1 MPGVPVKKKNAP
13 KKTAPKKGSSKAVA
27 AKTAAA
33 AHSAKIVVL
42 DFGSQY
48 TQLIARRLRELRYYC
63 EIHPFHIGLD
73 AIRKMNPAGIIL
85 SGGPASVY
93 EKGAP
98 HVDKGVLELG
108 VPVLGICYGLH
119 LICYLTGGKVEG
131 SSERE
136 FGRATLRAR
145 KASPLLTGIKSGQ
158 VWMSHGDKI
167 VKLPKRFSVIGTS
180 ENSPM
185 AAFAD
190 EKARIYGLQ
199 FHPEVHHSTQ
209 GKVILKNFAA
219 AICGMKPTWT
229 MSRFVEE
236 KIGEIRA
243 QVGKERVLLGLS
255 GGVDSTV
262 TARLLHKAVGN
273 QLTCVYVDT
282 GLMRKNE
289 TEAVRER
296 FKKEFGIKLE
306 IVDAKDRF
314 LTALAGVEDPEQK
327 RRIIGKLFLDEFGAK
342 AKDLG
347 HHEFLAQGTL
357 YTDVIESVSVK
368 GPSQTIKSH
377 HNRVQGVLDLIK
389 AGRVIEPLS
398 ELFKD
403 EVRRLGLALKINREL
418 LFRHPFPGPGLAIR
432 ILTAVTKENL
442 ATLRESDAIMLDE
455 LKKSGWYNKVWQ
467 GGAIFLPVKSVGVM
481 GDNRTYENVIAL
493 RLVTSE
499 DGMTADFAHVPYDV
513 LAKIASRIINE
524 VRGVNRV
531 VYDISSKPPATI
543 EWE

>member
-1 MPGVPVKKKNAP
+1 MANKTIKKPQGKQNSP
-13 KKTAPKKGSSKAVA
+13 KVNRA
-27 AKTAAA
+27 
-33 AHSAKIVVL
+33 IIVL

-48 TQLIARRLRELRYYC
+48 TQLIARRIRELRYYA
-63 EIHPFHIGLD
+63 EIHPFSIALNE
-73 AIRKMNPAGIIL
+73 IKKLNPAGIIL
-85 SGGPASVY
+85 SGGPSSVY
-93 EKGAP
+93 DKGAP
-98 HVDKGVLELG
+98 MVDAGVFDLG
-108 VPVLGICYGLH
+108 VPILGICYGLQ
-119 LICYLTGGKVEG
+119 LICHLNGGKVAA
-131 SSERE
+131 SAARE
-136 FGRATLRAR
+136 YGRAALRAR
-145 KASPLLTGIKSGQ
+145 KASPLLKDIKAGQ

-167 VKLPKRFSVIGTS
+167 EKLPKRFSVIGVT

-190 EKARIYGLQ
+190 EKARVYGVQ
-199 FHPEVHHSTQ
+199 FHPEVQHSTQ
-209 GKVILKNFAA
+209 GKTVLKNFCA
-219 AICGMKPTWT
+219 AICGLAPTWT
-229 MSRFVEE
+229 MSRFVDE
-236 KIGEIRA
+236 KIQEIRNL
-243 QVGKERVLLGLS
+243 VKTERVLLGLS

-262 TARLLHKAVGN
+262 TARLLHQAIGS

-289 TEAVRER
+289 TQAVKTR
-296 FKKEFGIKLE
+296 FKKEFGINLHVVSAE
-306 IVDAKDRF
+306 AKF
-314 LTALAGVEDPEQK
+314 LGALAGVDDPEQK
-327 RRIIGKLFLDEFGAK
+327 RKIIGRLFLEEFAAK
-342 AKDLG
+342 AAELS

-357 YTDVIESVSVK
+357 YTDIIESVSVK

-377 HNRVQGVLDLIK
+377 HNRVQGVLDLIQ

-403 EVRRLGLALKINREL
+403 EVRRLGLALKIDRNL

-432 ILTAVTKENL
+432 ILTAVTKQNIE
-442 ATLRESDAIMLDE
+442 TLREADAILLDE
-455 LKKSGWYNKVWQ
+455 LKSSGWYKKVWQ
-467 GGAIFLPVKSVGVM
+467 AGAIFLPVRSVGVM

-499 DGMTADFAHVPYDV
+499 DGMTADFAHVPYQV
-513 LAKIASRIINE
+513 LAKISARIINE

>member
-1 MPGVPVKKKNAP
+1 MKAKGKERLTVKKKTDAGKSLA
-13 KKTAPKKGSSKAVA
+13 KKA
-27 AKTAAA
+27 ATKESYHDAQR
-33 AHSAKIVVL
+33 IVVL

-48 TQLIARRLRELRYYC
+48 TQLIARRLRELRYYA
-63 EIHPFHIGLD
+63 EIHPHTLSAEEIKKLH
-73 AIRKMNPAGIIL
+73 PAGVIL

-98 HVDKGVLELG
+98 QVDEKVFDLG
-108 VPVLGICYGLH
+108 VPVLGICYGLQ
-119 LICYLTGGKVEG
+119 LICHLNGGKVAA
-131 SSERE
+131 SQERE
-136 FGRATLRAR
+136 YGRATLRPR
-145 KASPLLTGIKSGQ
+145 RSSPLLKGIKAGQ
-158 VWMSHGDKI
+158 VWMSHGDRI
-167 VKLPKRFSVIGTS
+167 VSLPKRFAVIGTS

-209 GKVILKNFAA
+209 GKAILKNFASS
-219 AICGMKPTWT
+219 ICGMKPNWT

-236 KIGEIRA
+236 KIAEIRA

-262 TARLLHKAVGN
+262 TAKLLHDAIGD

-282 GLMRKNE
+282 GLMRKGE

-296 FKKEFGIKLE
+296 FKKEFGIRLE
-306 IVDAKDRF
+306 VVDAQERF
-314 LTALAGVEDPEQK
+314 LKALAGVDEPEQK
-327 RRIIGKLFLDEFGAK
+327 RKIIGKLFLDEFATK
-342 AKDLG
+342 ARELG

-377 HNRVQGVLDLIK
+377 HNRVQGVLDLIQ

-403 EVRRLGLALKINREL
+403 EVRRLGQALKINREL

-442 ATLRESDAIMLDE
+442 ATLREADAIMLDE
-455 LKKSGWYNKVWQ
+455 LKTSGWYQKVWQ
-467 GGAIFLPVKSVGVM
+467 AGAIFLPVRSVGVM

-499 DGMTADFAHVPYDV
+499 DGMTADFAHLPYDV
-513 LAKIASRIINE
+513 LGKIASRIINE

>member
-1 MPGVPVKKKNAP
+1 MM
-13 KKTAPKKGSSKAVA
+13 
-27 AKTAAA
+27 
-33 AHSAKIVVL
+33 ILVL

-48 TQLIARRLRELRYYC
+48 TQLIARRLRELRFYT
-63 EIHPFHIGLD
+63 EIHPHHLSLAEIKKL
-73 AIRKMNPAGIIL
+73 NPAGIIL

-93 EKGAP
+93 DKDAP
-98 HVDKGVLELG
+98 RVDKGILDLG
-108 VPVLGICYGLH
+108 LPVLGICYGLQ
-119 LICYLTGGKVEG
+119 LICQLTGGKVAA
-131 SSERE
+131 SAARE
-136 FGRATLRAR
+136 YGRAALKAR
-145 KASPLLTGIKSGQ
+145 KASPLLKGIKPGQ

-167 VKLPKRFSVIGTS
+167 EKLPKRFSIIGVTQ
-180 ENSPM
+180 NSPM

-190 EKARIYGLQ
+190 EKARIYGVQ

-209 GKVILKNFAA
+209 GKTILKNFASL
-219 AICGMKPTWT
+219 ICGMKPNWT

-236 KIGEIRA
+236 KISGIRA
-243 QVGKERVLLGLS
+243 LVKNERVLLGLS

-262 TARLLHKAVGN
+262 TAKLLHEAIGRK
-273 QLTCVYVDT
+273 LTCVYVDT

-289 TEAVRER
+289 TAAVKSR
-296 FKKEFGIKLE
+296 FKKEFGIVLHV
-306 IVDAKDRF
+306 VDAEERF
-314 LTALAGVEDPEQK
+314 LSALKGVDDPEQK
-327 RRIIGKLFLDEFGAK
+327 RKIIGKLFLECFAEK
-342 AKDLG
+342 AKELG

-357 YTDVIESVSVK
+357 YTDIIESVSVK

-377 HNRVQGVLDLIK
+377 HNRVQGVLDLIQ

-403 EVRRLGLALKINREL
+403 EVRRLGLALKINRDL
-418 LFRHPFPGPGLAIR
+418 LYRHPFPGPGLAIR
-432 ILTAVTKENL
+432 ILTSVTKENL
-442 ATLRESDAIMLDE
+442 ATLRDADAIMLDE
-455 LKKSGWYNKVWQ
+455 LKVSGWYEKVWQ
-467 GGAIFLPVKSVGVM
+467 AGAIFLPVRSVGVM

-499 DGMTADFAHVPYDV
+499 DGMTADFAHLPYDV

>member
-1 MPGVPVKKKNAP
+1 MAQKKISP
-13 KKTAPKKGSSKAVA
+13 K
-27 AKTAAA
+27 
-33 AHSAKIVVL
+33 AKITGDKIIVL

-48 TQLIARRLRELRYYC
+48 TQLIARRLRELRFYA
-63 EIHPFHIGLD
+63 EIHPHHISASQLK
-73 AIRKMNPAGIIL
+73 ALNPAGIIL

-93 EKGAP
+93 DSEAP
-98 HVDKGVLELG
+98 QVDKIIFALG
-108 VPVLGICYGLH
+108 VPVLGICYGLQ
-119 LICYLTGGKVEG
+119 LICHLTGGKV
-131 SSERE
+131 SPSYERE
-136 FGRATLRAR
+136 YGRATLRSR
-145 KASPLLTGIKSGQ
+145 KASKLLKGIKPGQ
-158 VWMSHGDKI
+158 VWMSHGDRI
-167 VKLPKRFSVIGTS
+167 EKLPKRFSVIGVT

-190 EKARIYGLQ
+190 EKAAVYGVQ
-199 FHPEVHHSTQ
+199 FHPEVHHSMQ

-219 AICGMKPTWT
+219 SICKMKPTWT

-236 KIGEIRA
+236 KIREIRTL
-243 QVGKERVLLGLS
+243 VKNERVLLGLS

-262 TARLLHKAVGN
+262 TAKLLHDAVGDK
-273 QLTCVYVDT
+273 LTCVYVDT

-289 TEAVRER
+289 TEAVKER
-296 FKKEFGIKLE
+296 FKKEFGIDLHVVNAEEKFLVALE
-306 IVDAKDRF
+306 
-314 LTALAGVEDPEQK
+314 GVTEPEKK
-327 RRIIGKLFLDEFGAK
+327 RKIIGKLFLDAFAAK
-342 AKDLG
+342 GRELG

-403 EVRRLGLALKINREL
+403 EVRRLGMALKIDREL

-432 ILTAVTKENL
+432 ILTAVTRENL
-442 ATLRESDAIMLDE
+442 RTLRDADQILIEE
-455 LKKSGWYNKVWQ
+455 LKASKWYSKIWQ
-467 GGAIFLPVKSVGVM
+467 AGAIFLPVRSVGVM

>member
-1 MPGVPVKKKNAP
+1 M
-13 KKTAPKKGSSKAVA
+13 
-27 AKTAAA
+27 
-33 AHSAKIVVL
+33 ILVL

-48 TQLIARRLRELRYYC
+48 TQLIARRLRELRYYT
-63 EIHPFHIGLD
+63 EIHPFHMGLD
-73 AIRKMNPAGIIL
+73 EIRRLNPAGIIL

-98 HVDKGVLELG
+98 HVDKAVLELG
-108 VPVLGICYGLH
+108 IPVLGICYGLH
-119 LICYLTGGKVEG
+119 LICYLTGGKVVG

-136 FGRATLRAR
+136 FGRATLKAK
-145 KASPLLTGIKSGQ
+145 KASPLLKGIKSGQ

-167 VKLPKRFSVIGTS
+167 TRLPKRFSVIGVS

-199 FHPEVHHSTQ
+199 FHPEVYHSTQ
-209 GKVILKNFAA
+209 GKIILKNFAS
-219 AICGMKPTWT
+219 AICGVKPNWT

-236 KIGEIRA
+236 KIRDIRA
-243 QVGKERVLLGLS
+243 LVKKERVLLGLS

-262 TARLLHKAVGN
+262 TAKLLHEAIGK

-289 TEAVRER
+289 TEAVRTR
-296 FKKEFGIKLE
+296 FKKEFGIVLHVVNAE
-306 IVDAKDRF
+306 GRF
-314 LTALAGVEDPEQK
+314 LAALAGVDDPEKK
-327 RRIIGKLFLDEFGAK
+327 RKIIGQLFLEEFAAK
-342 AKDLG
+342 AKELG

-377 HNRVQGVLDLIK
+377 HNRVQGVLDLIQ

-403 EVRRLGLALKINREL
+403 EVRRLGLALKINRSL

-442 ATLRESDAIMLDE
+442 ATLRDADAIMLDE
-455 LKKSGWYNKVWQ
+455 LKTSGWYEKVWQ
-467 GGAIFLPVKSVGVM
+467 AGAIFLPVRSVGVM

-499 DGMTADFAHVPYDV
+499 DGMTADFAHLPYDV

>member
-1 MPGVPVKKKNAP
+1 M
-13 KKTAPKKGSSKAVA
+13 
-27 AKTAAA
+27 TAA
-33 AHSAKIVVL
+33 SNSTIIVL

-48 TQLIARRLRELRYYC
+48 TQLIARRLRELRYYA
-63 EIHPFHIGLD
+63 EIHPHHLSLAEIKKL
-73 AIRKMNPAGIIL
+73 NPAGIIL

-98 HVDKGVLELG
+98 TVDKGIFNLG
-108 VPVLGICYGLH
+108 VPILGICYGLQ
-119 LICYLTGGKVEG
+119 LICHLNGGKVAA
-131 SSERE
+131 SSARE
-136 FGRATLRAR
+136 FGRATLKAK
-145 KASPLLTGIKSGQ
+145 KASPLLKGIKHGRRKERVRARAGSRTSLSPDQ
-158 VWMSHGDKI
+158 VWMSHGDK
-167 VKLPKRFSVIGTS
+167 VEKLPKRFIKIGVT

-185 AAFAD
+185 AVIAD
-190 EKARIYGLQ
+190 EKARVYGVQ
-199 FHPEVHHSTQ
+199 FHPEVQHSTQ
-209 GKVILKNFAA
+209 GKAILKNFAG
-219 AICGMKPTWT
+219 AICGVKPNWT

-236 KIGEIRA
+236 KIAQIRA

-262 TARLLHKAVGN
+262 TAKLLHDAIGK

-282 GLMRKNE
+282 GLMRKGE
-289 TEAVRER
+289 TAAVKER
-296 FKKEFGIKLE
+296 FKKEFGIALHV
-306 IVDAKDRF
+306 VDAKDRF
-314 LTALAGVEDPEQK
+314 LKALAGIDEPEQK
-327 RRIIGKLFLDEFGAK
+327 RKIIGKLFLDEFAAK
-342 AKDLG
+342 AKELG

-403 EVRRLGLALKINREL
+403 EVRRLGLALKINRNL
-418 LFRHPFPGPGLAIR
+418 LYRHPFPGPGLAIR
-432 ILTAVTKENL
+432 ILTAVTKENI
-442 ATLRESDAIMLDE
+442 ATLRDADAIMLDE
-455 LKKSGWYNKVWQ
+455 LKNSGWYEKVWQ
-467 GGAIFLPVKSVGVM
+467 AGAIFLPVRSVGVM

-499 DGMTADFAHVPYDV
+499 DGMTADFAHLPYDV

>member
-1 MPGVPVKKKNAP
+1 VKKPAKKKASAPVKVQPA
-13 KKTAPKKGSSKAVA
+13 GD
-27 AKTAAA
+27 
-33 AHSAKIVVL
+33 KIVVL

-48 TQLIARRLRELRYYC
+48 TQLIARRIRELRYYA
-63 EIHPFHIGLD
+63 EIHPHNLSLAEIKKL
-73 AIRKMNPAGIIL
+73 NPAGIIL

-98 HVDKGVLELG
+98 SVDKGIFALG
-108 VPVLGICYGLH
+108 LPVMGICYGLQ
-119 LICYLTGGKVEG
+119 LICHLNGGKVAA
-131 SSERE
+131 SAARE
-136 FGRATLRAR
+136 YGRARLRA
-145 KASPLLTGIKSGQ
+145 KKVSPLLKGIKPGQ
-158 VWMSHGDKI
+158 VWMSHGDRI
-167 VKLPKRFSVIGTS
+167 EKLPPHFTVIGVT

-190 EKARIYGLQ
+190 EKARVYGVQ

-209 GKVILKNFAA
+209 GKTILKNFCAE
-219 AICGMKPTWT
+219 ICRMKPNWT
-229 MSRFVEE
+229 MGRFVDE
-236 KIGEIRA
+236 KIREIRA
-243 QVGKERVLLGLS
+243 QVKNERVLLGLS

-262 TARLLHKAVGN
+262 TAKLLHDAIGD

-289 TEAVRER
+289 TEAVKTR

-306 IVDAKDRF
+306 VVDAEDRF
-314 LTALAGVEDPEQK
+314 LTALKDVEDPEQK

-342 AKDLG
+342 AKELG

-418 LFRHPFPGPGLAIR
+418 LYRHPFPGPGLAIR

-442 ATLRESDAIMLDE
+442 ATLRDADAIMLEE
-455 LKKSGWYNKVWQ
+455 LKKSGWYNRIWQ
-467 GGAIFLPVKSVGVM
+467 GGAIFLPVRSVGVM

>member
-1 MPGVPVKKKNAP
+1 MSRKVSPRRD
-13 KKTAPKKGSSKAVA
+13 KKGPILAKAA
-27 AKTAAA
+27 QPAKRGEHETRRL
-33 AHSAKIVVL
+33 VVL

-48 TQLIARRLRELRYYC
+48 TQLIARRLRELRYYT
-63 EIHPFHIGLD
+63 EIHPFHIGL
-73 AIRKMNPAGIIL
+73 AELRRLNPAGIIL

-98 HVDKGVLELG
+98 QIEKGVLEMG
-108 VPVLGICYGLH
+108 IPVLGICYGLH
-119 LICYLTGGKVEG
+119 LICYLTGGRVDG
-131 SSERE
+131 SAERE
-136 FGRATLRAR
+136 FGRATLRPR
-145 KASPLLTGIKSGQ
+145 RASPLLSGIRPGQ

-167 VKLPKRFSVIGTS
+167 VRLPRRFAVIGTS

-209 GKVILKNFAA
+209 GKIILRNFAA
-219 AICGMKPTWT
+219 AICGMKPNWT

-236 KIGEIRA
+236 KISEIRR
-243 QVGKERVLLGLS
+243 QVGNERVLLGLS

-262 TARLLHKAVGN
+262 TAKLLHDAIGD

-282 GLMRKNE
+282 GLMRKGE
-289 TEAVRER
+289 TEAVRTR
-296 FKKEFGIKLE
+296 FQKEFKIQLE
-306 IVDAKDRF
+306 VVDAQDRF
-314 LTALAGVEDPEQK
+314 LKALARIDEPEQK
-327 RRIIGKLFLDEFGAK
+327 RKIIGKLFLDEFSARAK
-342 AKDLG
+342 ELG

-389 AGRVIEPLS
+389 AGRVIEPLA

-403 EVRRLGLALKINREL
+403 EVRRLGQALKIHRDL

-442 ATLRESDAIMLDE
+442 ATLRDADAILLDE
-455 LKKSGWYNKVWQ
+455 LKTSGCYKRVWQ
-467 GGAIFLPVKSVGVM
+467 AGAIFLPVRSVGVM

-499 DGMTADFAHVPYDV
+499 DGMTADFAHVPYGV

>member
-1 MPGVPVKKKNAP
+1 MRQRVKKPAP
-13 KKTAPKKGSSKAVA
+13 AKKKSAIVKTPAKKPAGRA
-27 AKTAAA
+27 T
-33 AHSAKIVVL
+33 HRECIVVL

-48 TQLIARRLRELRYYC
+48 TQLIARRLRELRYYA
-63 EIHPFHIGLD
+63 EIHPHSLSAEKIKEL
-73 AIRKMNPAGIIL
+73 NPAGVIL

-93 EKGAP
+93 EKDAP
-98 HVDKGVLELG
+98 QVDIKVFELG
-108 VPVLGICYGLH
+108 VPVLGICYGLQ
-119 LICYLTGGKVEG
+119 LICHLNGGKVAA
-131 SSERE
+131 SQARE
-136 FGRATLRAR
+136 YGRATLRPR
-145 KASPLLTGIKSGQ
+145 RSSPLLAGIKPGQ
-158 VWMSHGDKI
+158 VWMSHGDRI
-167 VKLPKRFSVIGTS
+167 VDLPRRFSVIGTS

-199 FHPEVHHSTQ
+199 FHPEVQHSTQ
-209 GKVILKNFAA
+209 GKLILKNFAS
-219 AICGMKPTWT
+219 AICGMKPNWT
-229 MSRFVEE
+229 MSRFVDE
-236 KIGEIRA
+236 KIAEIRA

-262 TARLLHKAVGN
+262 TAKLLHAAIGE

-282 GLMRKNE
+282 GLMRKGE
-289 TEAVRER
+289 TEAVRQR
-296 FKKEFGIKLE
+296 FEKEFGIKLE
-306 IVDAKDRF
+306 VVDAQERF
-314 LTALAGVEDPEQK
+314 LKALAGVSDPEEK
-327 RRIIGKLFLDEFGAK
+327 RKIIGKLFLEEFAKK
-342 AKDLG
+342 AKELG

-377 HNRVQGVLDLIK
+377 HNRVQGVLELIK
-389 AGRVIEPLS
+389 AGRVIEPLA

-403 EVRRLGLALKINREL
+403 EVRRLGQALKIHREL
-418 LFRHPFPGPGLAIR
+418 LYRHPFPGPGLAIR
-432 ILTAVTKENL
+432 ILTAVTRENL
-442 ATLRESDAIMLDE
+442 ATLREADAIMLEE
-455 LKKSGWYNKVWQ
+455 LKSSGWYQKVWQ
-467 GGAIFLPVKSVGVM
+467 AGAIFLPVRSVGVM

-493 RLVTSE
+493 RVVTSA
-499 DGMTADFAHVPYDV
+499 DGMTADFAHLPYAL

>member
-1 MPGVPVKKKNAP
+1 VKKKALP
-13 KKTAPKKGSSKAVA
+13 KKTKKEAIKVA
-27 AKTAAA
+27 AKKSPKPAPGNIP
-33 AHSAKIVVL
+33 AKIVVL

-48 TQLIARRLRELRYYC
+48 TQLIARRIRELRYYA
-63 EIHPFHIGLD
+63 EIHPHHLSLAEIKKL
-73 AIRKMNPAGIIL
+73 NPAGIIL

-98 HVDKGVLELG
+98 TVDKGIFDLG
-108 VPVLGICYGLH
+108 LPILGICYGLQ
-119 LICYLTGGKVEG
+119 LICHLNGGKVAA
-131 SSERE
+131 SAARE
-136 FGRATLRAR
+136 FGRATLKAK
-145 KASPLLTGIKSGQ
+145 KASPLLKGVGHGQ
-158 VWMSHGDKI
+158 VWMSHGDK
-167 VKLPKRFSVIGTS
+167 VEKLPKQFVKIGVT

-185 AAFAD
+185 AVIAD
-190 EKARIYGLQ
+190 EKARVYGVQ
-199 FHPEVHHSTQ
+199 FHPEVQHSTQ

-219 AICGMKPTWT
+219 AICGLKPEWT

-236 KIGEIRA
+236 KIQEIRT
-243 QVGKERVLLGLS
+243 QVGKNRVLLGLS

-262 TARLLHKAVGN
+262 TAKLLHEAIGK

-289 TEAVRER
+289 TEAVRTR
-296 FKKEFGIKLE
+296 FKKEFGIALE
-306 IVDAKDRF
+306 VVDAEDRF
-314 LTALAGVEDPEQK
+314 LTALAGVDEPEQK
-327 RRIIGKLFLDEFGAK
+327 RKIIGKLFLEEFAAK
-342 AKDLG
+342 AKELG

-389 AGRVIEPLS
+389 AGKVIEPLA

-403 EVRRLGLALKINREL
+403 EVRRLGLALKIDRNL

-432 ILTAVTKENL
+432 ILTAITKDNI
-442 ATLRESDAIMLDE
+442 ATLRDADAIMLDE
-455 LKKSGWYNKVWQ
+455 LKNSGWYEKVWQ
-467 GGAIFLPVKSVGVM
+467 AGAIFLPVRSVGVM

-499 DGMTADFAHVPYDV
+499 DGMTADFAHLPYDV

>member
-1 MPGVPVKKKNAP
+1 MKVASNA
-13 KKTAPKKGSSKAVA
+13 KV
-27 AKTAAA
+27 
-33 AHSAKIVVL
+33 IVL

-48 TQLIARRLRELRYYC
+48 TQLIARRLRELRYYA
-63 EIHPFHIGLD
+63 EIHPHYLD
-73 AIRKMNPAGIIL
+73 YAAIKNLEPAGIIL

-98 HVDKGVLELG
+98 TVDPSIFSLG
-108 VPVLGICYGLH
+108 VPILGICYGLQ
-119 LICYLTGGKVEG
+119 LICHLNGGKVQA
-131 SSERE
+131 SRERE
-136 FGRATLRAR
+136 YGRAEL
-145 KASPLLTGIKSGQ
+145 KAKKTSPLLKGIKPGQ

-167 VKLPKRFSVIGTS
+167 TKLPKRFSVIAVTK
-180 ENSPM
+180 NSPM

-190 EKARIYGLQ
+190 EKARVYGVQ
-199 FHPEVHHSTQ
+199 FHPEVQHSTQ
-209 GKVILKNFAA
+209 GKIILKNFAA
-219 AICGMKPTWT
+219 ICKVKPTWT

-236 KIGEIRA
+236 KIAEIKK
-243 QVGKERVLLGLS
+243 QVGRECVLLGLS

-262 TARLLHKAVGN
+262 TAKLLHNAIGK

-289 TEAVRER
+289 TEAVEAR
-296 FKKEFGIKLE
+296 FKNEFGIKLHVVHAE
-306 IVDAKDRF
+306 AKF
-314 LTALAGVEDPEQK
+314 LSALAGVDDPEAK
-327 RRIIGKLFLDEFGAK
+327 RKVIGKLFLDCFAEK
-342 AKDLG
+342 AKELG

-389 AGRVIEPLS
+389 AGRVIEPLA

-403 EVRRLGLALKINREL
+403 EVRRLGLALKINRSL
-418 LFRHPFPGPGLAIR
+418 LYRHPFPGPGLAIR
-432 ILTAVTKENL
+432 ILTAVTRENL
-442 ATLRESDAIMLDE
+442 ATLKEADAILLDE
-455 LKKSGWYNKVWQ
+455 LKNSNTYDKVWQ
-467 GGAIFLPVKSVGVM
+467 AGAIFLPVRSVGVM

-493 RLVTSE
+493 RIVTSE

-513 LAKIASRIINE
+513 LAKISSRIINE

>member
-1 MPGVPVKKKNAP
+1 MSKKKP
-13 KKTAPKKGSSKAVA
+13 AVA
-27 AKTAAA
+27 TTAVTKDKAKK
-33 AHSAKIVVL
+33 SDYGVQRIIVL

-48 TQLIARRLRELRYYC
+48 TQLIARRLRELRYYT
-63 EIHPFHIGLD
+63 EIHPHNLSADEIKKL
-73 AIRKMNPAGIIL
+73 NPAGIIL

-98 HVDKGVLELG
+98 QVDRKVFELG
-108 VPVLGICYGLH
+108 VPILGICYGLQ
-119 LICYLTGGKVEG
+119 LICHLHGGKVAA
-131 SSERE
+131 SKERE
-136 FGRATLRAR
+136 YGRATLRPR
-145 KASPLLTGIKSGQ
+145 RSSPLLAGIQSGQ
-158 VWMSHGDKI
+158 VWMSHGDRI
-167 VKLPKRFSVIGTS
+167 VSLPKRFSVIGSS

-185 AAFAD
+185 AAIAD

-209 GKVILKNFAA
+209 GKTILKNFASV
-219 AICGMKPTWT
+219 ICGMKPNWT

-236 KIGEIRA
+236 KIAEIRA

-262 TARLLHKAVGN
+262 TAKLLHEAIGE

-282 GLMRKNE
+282 GLMRKGE

-296 FKKEFGIKLE
+296 FNKEFGIRLE
-306 IVDAKDRF
+306 VVDAKERF
-314 LTALAGVEDPEQK
+314 LKALAGVDDPEEK
-327 RRIIGKLFLDEFGAK
+327 RRIIGKLFLDEFAAK
-342 AKDLG
+342 AKELG

-389 AGRVIEPLS
+389 AGRVIEPLA

-403 EVRRLGLALKINREL
+403 EVRRLGQALKINREL

-442 ATLRESDAIMLDE
+442 ATLREADAIMLEE
-455 LKKSGWYNKVWQ
+455 LKASGWYQKVWQ
-467 GGAIFLPVKSVGVM
+467 AGAIFLPVRSVGVM

-493 RLVTSE
+493 RVVTSE
-499 DGMTADFAHVPYDV
+499 DGMTADFAHVPYPV

>member
-1 MPGVPVKKKNAP
+1 MKAKTKPRPATK
-13 KKTAPKKGSSKAVA
+13 KKTAAGKVA
-27 AKTAAA
+27 AKKPVARDSNHET
-33 AHSAKIVVL
+33 KRIVVL

-48 TQLIARRLRELRYYC
+48 TQLIARRLRELRYYT
-63 EIHPFHIGLD
+63 EIHPYHTSL
-73 AIRKMNPAGIIL
+73 AEIRRLNPAGIIL

-98 HVDKGVLELG
+98 HVEKAILEMG
-108 VPVLGICYGLH
+108 IPVLGICYGLH
-119 LICYLTGGKVEG
+119 LICYLTGGRVEG

-145 KASPLLTGIKSGQ
+145 KSSPLLAGVKSGQ

-167 VKLPKRFSVIGTS
+167 VNLPKRFSVIGTS

-209 GKVILKNFAA
+209 GKAILKNFAS
-219 AICGMKPTWT
+219 AICGMKPNWT

-236 KIGEIRA
+236 KIAEIRT

-262 TARLLHKAVGN
+262 TAKLLHDAIGD

-282 GLMRKNE
+282 GLMRKGE
-289 TEAVRER
+289 TEAVRQR
-296 FKKEFGIKLE
+296 FRKEFGIKLE
-306 IVDAKDRF
+306 VVDAEDRF
-314 LTALAGVEDPEQK
+314 LKALAGVDEPEQK
-327 RRIIGKLFLDEFGAK
+327 RKIIGKLFLDEFSAK
-342 AKDLG
+342 AKELG

-389 AGRVIEPLS
+389 AGRVIEPLA

-403 EVRRLGLALKINREL
+403 EVRRLGQALKINREL

-432 ILTAVTKENL
+432 ILTAVSRDNL
-442 ATLRESDAIMLDE
+442 ATLREADAIMLDE
-455 LKKSGWYNKVWQ
+455 LKSSGWYQKVWQ
-467 GGAIFLPVKSVGVM
+467 AGAIFLPVRSVGVM

-499 DGMTADFAHVPYDV
+499 DGMTADFAHLPYDV

>member
-1 MPGVPVKKKNAP
+1 MPGIPVKKPKTLKKTAAP
-13 KKTAPKKGSSKAVA
+13 KKTAKPAVGKSK
-27 AKTAAA
+27 AA
-33 AHSAKIVVL
+33 AHSGKIIVL

-63 EIHPFHIGLD
+63 EIHPFHIGLE
-73 AIRKMNPAGIIL
+73 AIQKLNPAGIIL

-98 HVDKGVLELG
+98 HVDKAVLELG

-145 KASPLLTGIKSGQ
+145 KTSPLLTGIKSGQ

-190 EKARIYGLQ
+190 EKAHIYGLQ

-209 GKVILKNFAA
+209 GKVILKNFAG

-236 KIGEIRA
+236 KIAEIRA

-389 AGRVIEPLS
+389 AGRVIEPLA

-432 ILTAVTKENL
+432 ILGAVTKENL

>member
-1 MPGVPVKKKNAP
+1 M
-13 KKTAPKKGSSKAVA
+13 KKTAAKTKAQAVA
-27 AKTAAA
+27 
-33 AHSAKIVVL
+33 AKIVVL

-48 TQLIARRLRELRYYC
+48 TQLIARRLRELRYYA
-63 EIHPFHIGLD
+63 EIHPHHLSLAEIKKLE
-73 AIRKMNPAGIIL
+73 PAGIIL

-98 HVDKGVLELG
+98 SVDKGIFGLKI
-108 VPVLGICYGLH
+108 PILGICYGLQ
-119 LICYLTGGKVEG
+119 LICHLNGGKVAA
-131 SSERE
+131 SAARE
-136 FGRATLRAR
+136 FGRATLKAK
-145 KASPLLTGIKSGQ
+145 KASPLLKGIKPGQRKERVRARAGSATSLSPDQ
-158 VWMSHGDKI
+158 VWMSHGDK
-167 VKLPKRFSVIGTS
+167 VERLPKRFVKIGVT

-185 AAFAD
+185 AAIAD
-190 EKARIYGLQ
+190 EKARVYGVQ
-199 FHPEVHHSTQ
+199 FHPEVQHSTQ
-209 GKVILKNFAA
+209 GKTILKNFAA
-219 AICGMKPTWT
+219 ICAMKPEWT

-236 KIGEIRA
+236 KIAEIRA

-262 TARLLHKAVGN
+262 TAKLLHEAIGK

-289 TEAVRER
+289 TEAVRTR
-296 FKKEFGIKLE
+296 FKKEFGIQLHV
-306 IVDAKDRF
+306 VDAEERF
-314 LTALAGVEDPEQK
+314 LTQLKGVDEPEQK
-327 RRIIGKLFLDEFGAK
+327 RKIIGKLFLEEFAAK
-342 AKDLG
+342 AKELG

-389 AGRVIEPLS
+389 AGRVIEPLA

-403 EVRRLGLALKINREL
+403 EVRRLGLALKINRNL
-418 LFRHPFPGPGLAIR
+418 LYRHPFPGPGLAIR
-432 ILTAVTKENL
+432 ILTAVTKENI
-442 ATLRESDAIMLDE
+442 ATLRDADAIMLDE
-455 LKKSGWYNKVWQ
+455 LKNSGWYEKVWQ
-467 GGAIFLPVKSVGVM
+467 AGAIFLPVRSVGVM

-499 DGMTADFAHVPYDV
+499 DGMTADFAHLPYDV

>member
-1 MPGVPVKKKNAP
+1 MPTP
-13 KKTAPKKGSSKAVA
+13 KKHARRASD
-27 AKTAAA
+27 
-33 AHSAKIVVL
+33 AHSGDKIVVL

-48 TQLIARRLRELRYYC
+48 TQLIARRLRELRFYA
-63 EIHPFHIGLD
+63 EIHPHHLSLTEIKKL
-73 AIRKMNPAGIIL
+73 NPAGIIL

-93 EKGAP
+93 EKDAP
-98 HVDKGVLELG
+98 SVDKGIFSLG
-108 VPVLGICYGLH
+108 VPILGICYGLQ
-119 LICYLTGGKVEG
+119 LICHLLGGKVAA
-131 SSERE
+131 SVERE
-136 FGRATLRAR
+136 YGRAQLRAR
-145 KASPLLTGIKSGQ
+145 KASALLKGIKPGQ

-167 VKLPKRFSVIGTS
+167 IKLPKNFSVIAVT
-180 ENSPM
+180 ENSPA

-190 EKARIYGLQ
+190 EKTRIFGVQ
-199 FHPEVHHSTQ
+199 FHPEVQHSTQ
-209 GKVILKNFAA
+209 GKTILKNFAG
-219 AICGMKPTWT
+219 AICGVKPTWT

-236 KIGEIRA
+236 KMAAIRE
-243 QVGKERVLLGLS
+243 QVKHERVLLGLS

-262 TARLLHKAVGN
+262 TAKLLHDALGD

-282 GLMRKNE
+282 GLMRKGE
-289 TEAVRER
+289 TEAVRNR
-296 FKKEFGIKLE
+296 FKKEFGIKLHV
-306 IVDAKDRF
+306 VDAEARF
-314 LTALAGVEDPEQK
+314 LTALAGVDDPEKK
-327 RRIIGKLFLDEFGAK
+327 RKIIGKLFLDEFSAK
-342 AKDLG
+342 AKELG

-377 HNRVQGVLDLIK
+377 HNRVQGVLDLIQ

-403 EVRRLGLALKINREL
+403 EVRRLGLALKIHRDL
-418 LFRHPFPGPGLAIR
+418 LYRHPFPGPGLAIR

-442 ATLRESDAIMLDE
+442 ATLREADAILLDE
-455 LKKSGWYNKVWQ
+455 LKASRWYEKIWQ
-467 GGAIFLPVKSVGVM
+467 AGAIFLPVRSVGVM

-499 DGMTADFAHVPYDV
+499 DGMTADFAHLPYEV

>member
-1 MPGVPVKKKNAP
+1 MAKKKPA
-13 KKTAPKKGSSKAVA
+13 A
-27 AKTAAA
+27 AKTPVTKNSGKKSYHDAQR
-33 AHSAKIVVL
+33 IIVL

-48 TQLIARRLRELRYYC
+48 TQLIARRLRELRYYA
-63 EIHPFHIGLD
+63 EIHPHNLSADEIKKL
-73 AIRKMNPAGIIL
+73 NPAGIIL

-98 HVDKGVLELG
+98 QVDKKVFDLG
-108 VPVLGICYGLH
+108 LPVLGICYGLQ
-119 LICYLTGGKVEG
+119 LICHLNGGKVAA
-131 SSERE
+131 SKERE
-136 FGRATLRAR
+136 YGRATLRAR
-145 KASPLLTGIKSGQ
+145 KSSPLLTGIKSGQ

-167 VKLPKRFSVIGTS
+167 VSLPKRFSVIGTS

-209 GKVILKNFAA
+209 GKTILKNFASV
-219 AICGMKPTWT
+219 ICGMKPNWT
-229 MSRFVEE
+229 MSRFVDD
-236 KIGEIRA
+236 KIAEIRA

-262 TARLLHKAVGN
+262 TAKLLHDAIGE

-282 GLMRKNE
+282 GLMRKGE
-289 TEAVRER
+289 TEAVRDR
-296 FKKEFGIKLE
+296 FQKEFGIRLE
-306 IVDAKDRF
+306 VVDAKERF
-314 LTALAGVEDPEQK
+314 LKALAGVDDPEEK
-327 RRIIGKLFLDEFGAK
+327 RRIIGKLFLDEFAAK
-342 AKDLG
+342 AKELG

-403 EVRRLGLALKINREL
+403 EVRRLGQALRINREL

-442 ATLRESDAIMLDE
+442 ATLREADAIMLDE
-455 LKKSGWYNKVWQ
+455 LKASGWYQKVWQ
-467 GGAIFLPVKSVGVM
+467 AGAIFLPVRSVGVM

-499 DGMTADFAHVPYDV
+499 DGMTADFAHVPYPV

>member
-1 MPGVPVKKKNAP
+1 MKKKPAP
-13 KKTAPKKGSSKAVA
+13 KRPA
-27 AKTAAA
+27 AKKPDMHAK
-33 AHSAKIVVL
+33 KIVVL

-48 TQLIARRLRELRYYC
+48 TQLIARRIRELRYYA
-63 EIHPFHIGLD
+63 EIHPHHISLKEIQ
-73 AIRKMNPAGIIL
+73 ALNPAGVIL

-98 HVDKGVLELG
+98 QVDAGIFSLG
-108 VPVLGICYGLH
+108 VPVLGICYGLQ
-119 LICYLTGGKVEG
+119 LICHLNGGKVAA
-131 SSERE
+131 SAARE
-136 FGRATLRAR
+136 YGRATLKAR
-145 KASPLLTGIKSGQ
+145 KASPLLKGVKPGQ

-167 VKLPKRFSVIGTS
+167 QKLPKRFSVIGVT

-190 EKARIYGLQ
+190 EKARIYGVQ
-199 FHPEVHHSTQ
+199 FHPEVQHSTQ
-209 GKVILKNFAA
+209 GKAILKNFCST
-219 AICGMKPTWT
+219 ICAMKPNWT

-236 KIGEIRA
+236 KIAEIRA
-243 QVGKERVLLGLS
+243 QVKGERVLLGLS

-262 TARLLHKAVGN
+262 TAKLLHDAIGD

-282 GLMRKNE
+282 GLMRKGE
-289 TEAVRER
+289 TDAVRTR

-306 IVDAKDRF
+306 IVDAESRF
-314 LTALAGVEDPEQK
+314 MTALAGVDEPEQK
-327 RRIIGKLFLDEFGAK
+327 RKIIGKLFLDEFAAK
-342 AKDLG
+342 AKELG

-377 HNRVQGVLDLIK
+377 HNRVQGVLDMIK

-403 EVRRLGLALKINREL
+403 EVRRLGLALKINRNL
-418 LFRHPFPGPGLAIR
+418 LYRHPFPGPGLAIR
-432 ILTAVTKENL
+432 ILTAVTRENV
-442 ATLRESDAIMLDE
+442 ATLREADAIMLDE
-455 LKKSGWYNKVWQ
+455 LKTSGWYEKVWQ
-467 GGAIFLPVKSVGVM
+467 AGAIFLPVRSVGVM

-499 DGMTADFAHVPYDV
+499 DGMTADFAHLPYEV
-513 LAKIASRIINE
+513 LAKIAGRIINE

>member
-1 MPGVPVKKKNAP
+1 MKAKAKQRPAAKK
-13 KKTAPKKGSSKAVA
+13 KAVA
-27 AKTAAA
+27 AKAPVKKTSTKESYHDAQR
-33 AHSAKIVVL
+33 IVVL

-48 TQLIARRLRELRYYC
+48 TQLIARRLRELRYYA
-63 EIHPFHIGLD
+63 EIHPHTLIAEEIKKL
-73 AIRKMNPAGIIL
+73 NPAGVIL
-85 SGGPASVY
+85 SGGPSSVY

-98 HVDKGVLELG
+98 QVDKKVFDLG
-108 VPVLGICYGLH
+108 VPVLGICYGLQ
-119 LICYLTGGKVEG
+119 LICHLNGGKVAA
-131 SSERE
+131 SKERE
-136 FGRATLRAR
+136 YGRATLRAR
-145 KASPLLTGIKSGQ
+145 KSSPLLTGIKSGQ
-158 VWMSHGDKI
+158 VWMSHADKI
-167 VKLPKRFSVIGTS
+167 VSLPKRFSVIGTS

-209 GKVILKNFAA
+209 GKAILKNFAS
-219 AICGMKPTWT
+219 AICGMKPNWT

-236 KIGEIRA
+236 KIAEIRA

-262 TARLLHKAVGN
+262 TAKLLHDAIGD

-282 GLMRKNE
+282 GLMRKGE
-289 TEAVRER
+289 TEAVRQR

-306 IVDAKDRF
+306 VVDAEERF
-314 LTALAGVEDPEQK
+314 LKALAGVDEPEQK
-327 RRIIGKLFLDEFGAK
+327 RKIIGKLFLDEFGAK
-342 AKDLG
+342 AKELG

-403 EVRRLGLALKINREL
+403 EVRRLGQALKINREL

-442 ATLRESDAIMLDE
+442 ATLRDADAIMLDE
-455 LKKSGWYNKVWQ
+455 LKTSGWYQKVWQ
-467 GGAIFLPVKSVGVM
+467 AGAIFLPVRSVGVM

-499 DGMTADFAHVPYDV
+499 DGMTADFAHLPYDV

>member
-1 MPGVPVKKKNAP
+1 MPAIPVKKSAA
-13 KKTAPKKGSSKAVA
+13 KKSPVA
-27 AKTAAA
+27 AKQGTPP
-33 AHSAKIVVL
+33 AKIVVL

-48 TQLIARRLRELRYYC
+48 TQLIARRIRELRYYA
-63 EIHPFHIGLD
+63 EIHPHHLSLAEIKKL
-73 AIRKMNPAGIIL
+73 NPAGIIL

-98 HVDKGVLELG
+98 SVDRGIFDLG
-108 VPVLGICYGLH
+108 LPILGICYGLQ
-119 LICYLTGGKVEG
+119 LICHLNGGKVAA
-131 SSERE
+131 SAARE
-136 FGRATLRAR
+136 FGRATLRAK
-145 KASPLLTGIKSGQ
+145 KASPLLKGIKHGQ
-158 VWMSHGDKI
+158 VWMSHGDK
-167 VKLPKRFSVIGTS
+167 VEKLPKQFVKIGVT

-185 AAFAD
+185 AVIAD
-190 EKARIYGLQ
+190 EKARVYGVQ
-199 FHPEVHHSTQ
+199 FHPEVQHSTQ

-219 AICGMKPTWT
+219 AICGLKPEWT

-236 KIGEIRA
+236 KIREIRA

-262 TARLLHKAVGN
+262 TAKLLHDAIGK

-282 GLMRKNE
+282 GLMRKGE
-289 TEAVRER
+289 TAAVKER
-296 FKKEFGIKLE
+296 FKKEFGIALHV
-306 IVDAKDRF
+306 VDAEDRF
-314 LTALAGVEDPEQK
+314 LTALAGVDEPEQK
-327 RRIIGKLFLDEFGAK
+327 RKIIGKLFLDEFGAK
-342 AKDLG
+342 AKELG

-403 EVRRLGLALKINREL
+403 EVRRLGLALKINRNL
-418 LFRHPFPGPGLAIR
+418 LYRHPFPGPGLAIR
-432 ILTAVTKENL
+432 ILTAVTKQNL
-442 ATLRESDAIMLDE
+442 ATLREADAIMLDE
-455 LKKSGWYNKVWQ
+455 LKNSGWYEKVWQ
-467 GGAIFLPVKSVGVM
+467 AGAIFLPVRSVGVM

-499 DGMTADFAHVPYDV
+499 DGMTADFAHLPYDV